1 MTQEDLDA
9 GRLYPP
15 PKKIR
20 EVSVK
25 IATDISEWY
34 YKVGQAT
41 LYPVPEKLEEYLRK
55 NLYDTTYTSYV
66 PNTWKYPNEHTCP
79 RSYTKVNKP

>member
-1 MTQEDLDA
+1 MTDEDLNS

-15 PKKIR
+15 AKKIR

-25 IATDISEWY
+25 IATDIAEWF
-34 YKVGQAT
+34 YKNGKAT
-41 LYPVPEKLEEYLRK
+41 LYPVPENIDEYLRK

-66 PNTWKYPNEHTCP
+66 PKTWEYPKEHLSP
-79 RSYTKVNKP
+79 RSYTKV

>member
-1 MTQEDLDA
+1 M
-9 GRLYPP
+9 YPP

-20 EVSVK
+20 DVSVK
-25 IATDISEWY
+25 IATDISEWF
-34 YKVGQAT
+34 YKAGKAT
-41 LYPVPEKLEEYLRK
+41 LYPVPEDLGDYLRK

-66 PNTWKYPNEHTCP
+66 PNTWKYPSEHTAP